1 MTGGGKNNRT
11 LHDAVFR
18 QYLSQPDVARDFMML
33 HLPPALKAICQLD
46 SLKLESGS
54 FIDDDLRAYYS
65 DVLYSLKS
73 VGGHGVIYILIE
85 HQSSPDRHMAFRLL
99 RYAIAV
105 MKRHLDLG
113 HKTLPLVVPILFYQG
128 KATPYPYSLNWL
140 EAFGDLALAHW
151 LYTTPFPLVDITIIP
166 DEEIMTHRRMAML
179 TLLQKHIRQRDLA
192 ELLEPLVSLLI
203 KGDANEQPLTTL
215 INYMLQAGECRNS
228 GEFMEALTTRA
239 PEYRE
244 TFMTIA
250 EQWREEGHRAGH
262 REGVVQGKREVARDL
277 LKLGLPLSMISR
289 VTGFSEVEL
298 RKIKR

>member
-1 MTGGGKNNRT
+1 MTKREKTWFFPLCVYQPKINGLIFLVYFSGDSGRTRSAKVCHQFRGFHSEALCRFGNGENNPGIRLVLFVNDAAVCSGQVVVLQRVNFQGAILVTGGGKNNRT

-33 HLPPALKAICQLD
+33 HLPPALKAICQLY

-65 DVLYSLKS
+65 DVLYSLKA
-73 VGGHGVIYILIE
+73 GGGYGVIYILIE

-128 KATPYPYSLNWL
+128 KAAPYPYSLNWL

-151 LYTTPFPLVDITIIP
+151 LYTTPFPLVDITVIP
-166 DEEIMTHRRMAML
+166 DEAPPYGDTDITPEAYPTARSRR
-179 TLLQKHIRQRDLA
+179 
-192 ELLEPLVSLLI
+192 
-203 KGDANEQPLTTL
+203 TTG
-215 INYMLQAGECRNS
+215 AS
-228 GEFMEALTTRA
+228 GI
-239 PEYRE
+239 PSY
-244 TFMTIA
+244 
-250 EQWREEGHRAGH
+250 
-262 REGVVQGKREVARDL
+262 
-277 LKLGLPLSMISR
+277 
-289 VTGFSEVEL
+289 
-298 RKIKR
+298 